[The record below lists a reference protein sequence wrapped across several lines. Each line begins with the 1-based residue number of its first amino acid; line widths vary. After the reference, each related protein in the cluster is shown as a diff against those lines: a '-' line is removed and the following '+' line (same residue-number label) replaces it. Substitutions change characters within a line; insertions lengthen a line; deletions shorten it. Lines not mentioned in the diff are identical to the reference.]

1 MVFDR
6 NARATVLQ
14 RLQQRQAVSAQC
26 GHVQVF
32 RFGHRRRH
40 WSQRGYHG
48 PRILYDAQGK
58 FLDTRNDHYSNTI
71 SVEGKI
77 LLLNR
82 ISSNDHNSTVD
93 FCRVITIFLDAN
105 RNGSDDL
112 DY

>member
-14 RLQQRQAVSAQC
+14 RLQQRQAVSAQR

-48 PRILYDAQGK
+48 PRVLYDAQGK
-58 FLDTRNDHYSNTI
+58 FLDARDDRYLNAI

-77 LLLNR
+77 LWLVSR
-82 ISSNDHNSTVD
+82 SN
-93 FCRVITIFLDAN
+93 FKR
-105 RNGSDDL
+105 RP
-112 DY
+112 